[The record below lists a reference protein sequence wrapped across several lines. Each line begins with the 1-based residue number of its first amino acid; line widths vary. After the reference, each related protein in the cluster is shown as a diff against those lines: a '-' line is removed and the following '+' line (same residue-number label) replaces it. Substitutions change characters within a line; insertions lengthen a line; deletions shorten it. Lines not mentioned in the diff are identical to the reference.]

1 MYMKKKKAPT
11 SFEPVKVSLAIA
23 CLAAVTLLWLAI
35 LGVSS

>member
-1 MYMKKKKAPT
+1 MYMKKKKTSAP
-11 SFEPVKVSLAIA
+11 FEPVKVSLAIA

>member
-1 MYMKKKKAPT
+1 MSMTKKKPST
-11 SFEPVKVSLAIA
+11 NFEPGKVSLAIA